1 MVNIHPGLATAL
13 LDQFPAGVALTDNED
28 RIVWL
33 NDAFAQMIDVSA
45 PSIVGQAI
53 QHLPLPKLGSSN
65 AQVNRLT
72 SSENN
77 PTITKRNDGGYEIAV
92 KDRLVVISQPFETN
106 QVHGRILMLVDR
118 GHALVSFLSAL
129 SSGNVSAVNDNGMLT
144 NAALRHR
151 LEIEISRSRRYM
163 NPLSCIVIR
172 FNERIKNR
180 SLSLIDVQHEVANI
194 LKSQLRWV
202 DVLGVWDNSGL
213 VVILPETNE
222 IAANI
227 LSSKLELKIEQA
239 WALEEA
245 LLPIHWGVGCWRKGD
260 DINRLVKRAD
270 NRRTSDPDLKND
282 H

>member
-1 MVNIHPGLATAL
+1 MVNIHPALSSAL
-13 LDQFPAGVALTDNED
+13 LDQFPAGVALIDNDD
-28 RIVWL
+28 RVVWL
-33 NDAFAQMIDVSA
+33 NDAFAEMIDVSA
-45 PSIVGQAI
+45 SSIVGEAI
-53 QHLPLPKLGSSN
+53 QRLPLPKLGQNHQQANNS
-65 AQVNRLT
+65 AD
-72 SSENN
+72 SENN
-77 PTITKRNDGGYEIAV
+77 RPTTKRKDDGYEIAV
-92 KDRLVVISQPFETN
+92 KDRLVVISQPFETK

-118 GHALVSFLSAL
+118 GHALVSFLNAL
-129 SSGNVSAVNDNGMLT
+129 SSGNISAVNDNGMLT

-202 DVLGVWDNSGL
+202 DVLGIWDSSAL
-213 VVILPETNE
+213 VIILPETNE
-222 IAANI
+222 IAATI
-227 LSSKLELKIEQA
+227 LSAKLELKIGQV

-245 LLPIHWGVGCWRKGD
+245 LLPIHWGVSCWRKGD

-270 NRRTSDPDLKND
+270 NRRIAGLEVKND
-282 H
+282 G

>member
-1 MVNIHPGLATAL
+1 MVNIHPGLASAL

-33 NDAFAQMIDVSA
+33 NDAFAGMIDVA
-45 PSIVGQAI
+45 ATTIVGEAI
-53 QHLPLPKLGSSN
+53 HDLPLPHLGGN
-65 AQVNRLT
+65 AQ
-72 SSENN
+72 SGG
-77 PTITKRNDGGYEIAV
+77 KDGDGYEIAV
-92 KDRLVVISQPFETN
+92 KDRLVVISQPFETK

-118 GHALVSFLSAL
+118 GHALVSFLNAL
-129 SSGNVSAVNDNGMLT
+129 STGNVSAVNDNGMLT

-151 LEIEISRSRRYM
+151 FEIEISRSRRYM

-180 SLSLIDVQHEVANI
+180 SLSLLDVQREIANI

-202 DVLGVWDNSGL
+202 DVLGTWDNSAL

-222 IAANI
+222 IAATI
-227 LSSKLELKIEQA
+227 LCSKLELKIEEV

-245 LLPIHWGVGCWRKGD
+245 LLPIHWGVSCWRKGD

-270 NRRTSDPDLKND
+270 NRRASMLEAKK
-282 H
+282 